1 MWYYAN
7 NEERKGP
14 VSEASIRSLYAMKGV
29 SADTMVWQ
37 QGMDGWKPLRE
48 TVLAAAL
55 EIPLSEGDAWQ
66 TCAYS
71 GERGKQSAMVPLDG
85 YFVLS
90 DHKDSAVD
98 FIKQGGVL
106 PKVELSVRAEGITDL
121 VHLFRSAWALVAQ
134 DGVKLSLL
142 YLALWIPGNLLSN
155 WMDIHVFDPE
165 KPMQSIQFYRL
176 LYNVVGTFFAG
187 SCLHVFWLRAN
198 GRSGPIHDWLTA
210 GFANW
215 GRLFVAGLLVG
226 LLTVVGLILL
236 VIPGLIVAV
245 RTSLAAVLAVGQR
258 LSGSAAVQASW
269 DLSKGR
275 FWQFA
280 GYTLLVSSLFAIP
293 IFAFEMLLM
302 FLPQF
307 DEWISRSV
315 LQTVLELGEI
325 FVLAF
330 MVCYAR
336 EASAKQRAR
345 PY

>member
-29 SADTMVWQ
+29 TSDTMVWQ

-55 EIPLSEGDAWQ
+55 EIPLPEGDAWQ

-85 YFVLS
+85 YFILS
-90 DHKDSAVD
+90 EHKDSAVD

-106 PKVELSVRAEGITDL
+106 PKVEMSVRADGNTDL

-165 KPMQSIQFYRL
+165 KPKLSLQFYRL
-176 LYNVVGTFFAG
+176 LGDLLDPIFAG
-187 SCLHVFWLRAN
+187 ASFYIFWQRAHGN
-198 GRSGPIHDWLTA
+198 YGPIQRWLWRGA
-210 GFANW
+210 ALW
-215 GRLFVAGLLVG
+215 WRLTLIHIITSLMMILGLL
-226 LLTVVGLILL
+226 LL
-236 VIPGLIVAV
+236 VIPGLLVVV
-245 RTSLAAVLAVGQR
+245 RTCLADALAVDSR
-258 LSGSAAVQASW
+258 LGSWASVKASW
-269 DLSKGR
+269 ELAKGR
-275 FWQFA
+275 FWQIT
-280 GYTLLVSSLFAIP
+280 GYFLLVQVLATIP
-293 IFAFEMLLM
+293 LLAFEGMMILM
-302 FLPQF
+302 PQYE
-307 DEWISRSV
+307 EWVSRSLV
-315 LQTVLELGEI
+315 QSFFALGHV
-325 FVLAF
+325 FVPAF
-330 MVCYAR
+330 TVCYVR
-336 EASAKQRAR
+336 ELRALKSM
-345 PY
+345 